1 MCLSLVDTN
10 VLLDRQIRFLI
21 HVMLR
26 IWFQERSSVSWP
38 SHKALD
44 FHENK
49 LVVLYLYLLLEEVHD
64 EAWDREMEIS
74 FKKERD
80 TNTSTKFIIILKKI
94 RP

>member
-49 LVVLYLYLLLEEVHD
+49 LVVHTYY
-64 EAWDREMEIS
+64 
-74 FKKERD
+74 
-80 TNTSTKFIIILKKI
+80 
-94 RP
+94 